1 MDEQADTD
9 KDRTLRVQLELNLDR
24 QPISGRLH
32 TERGEDERFEGWL
45 GFVEA
50 LERLHPNR
58 KESQ

>member
-1 MDEQADTD
+1 MDEHADTD
-9 KDRTLRVQLELNLDR
+9 QDRTLRVQLELNLDR
-24 QPISGRLH
+24 QPISGRLR

-50 LERLHPNR
+50 LERLNPNH